1 MFKIFSKDSIN
12 KKELSNLLIF
22 SCAKLFS
29 LFGSAVYA
37 FALGLY
43 VVKTIG
49 SGLSFAITI
58 IVIGNIQRYK
68 LEA

>member
-22 SCAKLFS
+22 SCAKLVS
-29 LFGSAVYA
+29 LFGSAIYA

-43 VVKTIG
+43 VLKTTG
-49 SGLSFAITI
+49 SGLYFRE
-58 IVIGNIQRYK
+58 VIRWK
-68 LEA
+68 FTLS